1 MDGYNQYGWNHGFY
15 QNEMVYPPQNGEFG
29 YDNRRNFDYH
39 HQMPQVPSYYQDW
52 RNNEDWSHAS
62 PSNDFQPRQ
71 ECDPSIFSS
80 PHEGKATNEDALAL
94 ILKKMEENEKVVSQH
109 YKSLEAQF
117 TQLSQQVTQMSQ
129 QQKTFESQISQ
140 LAIAIEKLQEEEEGE
155 EDEEQ
160 SEDDNLI
167 IKEDQEDCHLMDTS
181 TKEQESQEVSKED
194 LKIEMSISQPLNSSI
209 CTFFDNDAS
218 IDFILPLDSFDNKK
232 EVEKS
237 LGILEQKGGEWKEML
252 RRYVE
257 EKLSKNGMGDRST
270 CVVCRRKGYM
280 NVYMESSPEFLL
292 NMRRKKEGKQ
302 MDGVLRCLEKMM
314 ECAKRGTIPGP
325 KLRFA

>member
-1 MDGYNQYGWNHGFY
+1 
-15 QNEMVYPPQNGEFG
+15 MVYPPQQEEFG

-39 HQMPQVPSYYQDW
+39 YQMPQVPSYYQDW
-52 RNNEDWSHAS
+52 SHTSPRNVVQPQH
-62 PSNDFQPRQ
+62 DFQLQQ
-71 ECDPSIFSS
+71 EFDPSTFSS
-80 PHEGKATNEDALAL
+80 PHEERPSTDEMLSLIYKEMKEMREQGTKVNEYM
-94 ILKKMEENEKVVSQH
+94 KNME
-109 YKSLEAQF
+109 A
-117 TQLSQQVTQMSQ
+117 QVTQMSQ

-160 SEDDNLI
+160 SEEDPSECKSEDDNLI

-181 TKEQESQEVSKED
+181 TKEQESQEASKED

-252 RRYVE
+252 RSYVE
-257 EKLSKNGMGDRST
+257 EKLCIKGMADRST
-270 CVVCRRKGYM
+270 SHGKLIDEEAQRLRYTG
-280 NVYMESSPEFLL
+280 
-292 NMRRKKEGKQ
+292 KE
-302 MDGVLRCLEKMM
+302 DRYPWPF
-314 ECAKRGTIPGP
+314 R
-325 KLRFA
+325 